1 MRPRTAHRIVSR
13 VQTGKVKA
21 TSYTREDVI
30 RAFETLK
37 VDMPDALLKPW
48 DDADAERE
56 RVKAQ
61 READAPLIAERK
73 AAKETKAA
81 EKRAVKDAKAA
92 RKKGLEAQQ
101 RADFLERFGPQAQ
114 VAAAAGREAFQQAVE
129 GEIDELPESIEL
141 EEVVT
146 PAAKEAATEAGKLIR
161 DELRRDGR
169 EAAGVIVTELGPAID
184 GMNRDEL
191 RAECKRRKLT
201 RYSSL
206 NKDGLIAML
215 KADDGL

>member
-21 TSYTREDVI
+21 TSYTREDVT

-37 VDMPDALLKPW
+37 VDLPDGLLKPW

-56 RVKAQ
+56 RLKAQ
-61 READAPLIAERK
+61 REPDAPLVAERK
-73 AAKETKAA
+73 AAKVAKFA
-81 EKRAVKDAKAA
+81 EKQAAKDAKAA
-92 RKKGLEAQQ
+92 RKQALEAQQ

-146 PAAKEAATEAGKLIR
+146 PA
-161 DELRRDGR
+161 
-169 EAAGVIVTELGPAID
+169 PAPDIS

-191 RAECKRRKLT
+191 RAECKRRGMKG
-201 RYSSL
+201 YSSL
-206 NKDGLIAML
+206 NKAGLVAKL